1 MRSTQQVVTTS
12 APKYPGV
19 DVALTGS
26 DGNAF
31 AIMGA
36 VGNALRAAKVSQ
48 DEINEFYTEAHRG
61 DYNHLLQTV
70 MSWVAVS

>member
-1 MRSTQQVVTTS
+1 MKVM
-12 APKYPGV
+12 PKYP
-19 DVALTGS
+19 LTEVQLVGR

-48 DEINEFYTEAHRG
+48 DEINDFYTEARRG
-61 DYNHLLQTV
+61 DYDHLLRTV
-70 MSWVAVS
+70 MSWVNVV